1 MKTRRIVADS
11 LVYLIL
17 TLIAVVWI
25 SPIIWLVLQSF
36 SGDPNTESAA
46 YFIPATWSFDPWI
59 MLATNTVNI
68 NGTIETARF
77 NWFGMITSNGSLAIG
92 SFINTIWVS
101 LLSMIISTVLTLC
114 SSYAF
119 SRLRFRGRTMMM
131 RLILILGMFPGFLG
145 MIVIYWTL
153 EGLAPGGGLRNLFML
168 AIIYSAGAGMN
179 YYVSKGFFDT
189 ISKQIDEAAMV
200 DGATRFQIFYKITLP
215 LSKPI
220 VVNVALAAFMAPW
233 GEYITSAYIL
243 GGAKSPTFDNWTVAR
258 ALYGMLNDGDFNSR
272 PPYWRIFCA
281 GAVCVAIP
289 TTIIFMFMQKYYV
302 AGVTGGAV
310 KG

>member
-1 MKTRRIVADS
+1 MKTRRIFADT

-17 TLIAVVWI
+17 LVIAVVWI
-25 SPIIWLVLQSF
+25 SPIIWLILQSF
-36 SGDPNTESAA
+36 SGEPNSQGAA
-46 YFIPATWSFDPWI
+46 SFVPSVWSTDPWM
-59 MLATNTVNI
+59 MLATNQVETA
-68 NGTIETARF
+68 NGLIEARF
-77 NWFGMITSNGSLAIG
+77 NWFGQITDSGALSIG

-101 LLSMIISTVLTLC
+101 LLSMVVSTVLTLC
-114 SSYAF
+114 SAYAF
-119 SRLRFRGRTMMM
+119 SRLRFKGRTLMM
-131 RLILILGMFPGFLG
+131 RIILILGMFPGFLG
-145 MIVIYWTL
+145 MIIIYWTL
-153 EGLAPGGGLRNLFML
+153 EGLDDTGSLRNLFVL
-168 AIIYSAGAGMN
+168 ALVYSAGAGMN

-189 ISKQIDEAAMV
+189 ISRQIDEAAMV

-220 VVNVALAAFMAPW
+220 VVNVALAAFMGPW
-233 GEYITSAYIL
+233 GEYITSNFLL
-243 GGAKSPTFDNWTVAR
+243 GGANLNYDNWIVAQT
-258 ALYGMLNDGDFNSR
+258 LYNMLNGGDYASR
-272 PPYWRIFCA
+272 PPYWRVFCA